1 MGTLMPKP
9 TVLVVTSDS
18 KDRSTLERLL
28 SAEGYSPVFASDV
41 KAARQA
47 MTDAPPELTLC
58 SAQMAGATP
67 LEFLRALR
75 REDRDSQVIV
85 LVSKADEALRERA
98 LEAQADELL
107 TTPVDAIDLRAK
119 LSLLARLRR
128 VRGLDLEHSDA
139 DTLVDHCPA
148 AWILVGRDLIVRRAN
163 RAMAKL
169 LAAGGSGRLEG
180 SSLTEVAG
188 EDPSALH
195 DVIARAF
202 ESDGGGS
209 VELEVH
215 RRDGRTFAAV
225 IEASRTPG
233 AAELVQVVMS
243 DISELRRYQSELER
257 SAYTDA
263 LTGLPNRGLL
273 NDRLQVAVF
282 DAMRSNEGVA
292 VLVVNLDR
300 FHLLNDAFG
309 FEEGNRILT
318 TMGLT
323 LTNLIRPD
331 ETAARLGGGEFAL
344 VLRGFHNSQQIVTRC
359 KSILGELTKPMHI
372 QDRPVTIT
380 PSIGV
385 ALFPHDT
392 TVPSELLRDASI
404 AARRAHAAGGNTVR
418 YYAPDMET
426 RSHLRVDIETRLR
439 QAMLK
444 NELRLNYQPKV
455 SLGSQM
461 VCGAEALLRWTD
473 ADRGAIPP
481 NEFIPIAEETDLIL
495 GLGAWV
501 IQRVCHILAER
512 SNLGYID
519 LPISVNVSA
528 RQFAEQD
535 VPELVQNALAASGAN
550 PELLHIEITEGL
562 LLNDSGRT
570 IHSLTS
576 LRDLGLKL
584 ALDDF
589 GTGYSSLRYLKKLP
603 LDYVKIDQCF
613 VRGMQEDDRD
623 QAMVE
628 TIVKMS
634 HRLGFRVIAEG
645 VESAWQARFLQE
657 VGCDEAQ
664 GYLFEKPMAED
675 EFMCLVPVS
684 LAPTRR
690 RQTLL
695 RSVV

>member
-1 MGTLMPKP
+1 MPKP
-9 TVLVVTSDS
+9 TVLVVTNDLR
-18 KDRSTLERLL
+18 DRTTLEELL
-28 SAEGYSPVFASDV
+28 SAEGYAPVFVSEMS
-41 KAARQA
+41 AARQA
-47 MTDAPPELTLC
+47 MAETPPELTLC
-58 SAQMAGATP
+58 AARMPGTPP
-67 LEFLRALR
+67 LEFLRSLR
-75 REDRDSQVIV
+75 REDRESQVVV
-85 LVSKADEALRERA
+85 LVDKADEGLRERA
-98 LEAQADELL
+98 LEAQADDLL
-107 TTPVDAIDLRAK
+107 MTPIDAIDLRAK

-128 VRGLDLEHSDA
+128 LRGLDLERSDA
-139 DTLVDHCPA
+139 DALVEHSPA
-148 AWILVGRDLIVRRAN
+148 AWLLVSRDLVVRRAN

-169 LAAGGSGRLEG
+169 LAAGGSGRLVG
-180 SSLTEVAG
+180 SSLTQLAG
-188 EDPSALH
+188 RDESLLH
-195 DVIARAF
+195 DMIAGAF
-202 ESDGGGS
+202 DSDAGQGS
-209 VELEVH
+209 IELEVQ
-215 RRDGRTFAAV
+215 RRDGRTFSAV
-225 IEASRTPG
+225 IEASRCPG
-233 AAELVQVVMS
+233 VEELVQVVMN
-243 DISELRRYQSELER
+243 DVSELRRYQSELER

-318 TMGLT
+318 TMGQTLIALT
-323 LTNLIRPD
+323 RPD

-359 KSILGELTKPMHI
+359 KSILGELTKPMNI

-404 AARRAHAAGGNTVR
+404 ASRRANAAGGNTVR

-512 SNLGYID
+512 SSLGYID

-664 GYLFEKPMAED
+664 GYLFERPMAEE
-675 EFMCLVPVS
+675 EFMCLVPVL